1 MAEDKPD
8 ETGDT
13 AGPQRPK
20 RAPPTIDLEAKDISR
35 KDEAP
40 EAAPDEPAAGT
51 VPEPDTVVPE
61 TQTQGPSASEQSH
74 RPSQRR
80 SALLSSALIALLAG
94 ALAGVVVAGIA
105 ARMGWLS
112 PDADAT
118 KIETPAVP
126 LAERASV
133 DALAARMRAVE
144 AKQASPAPFDS
155 ALAGRVDALERGITD
170 LGKEVAALRAQ
181 QAAVASA
188 IEELKASPRAS
199 ETPATAPAL
208 SAVTARL
215 DQIEKATQALTA
227 AAASQPK
234 SAPADDKPLRR
245 VIAATLLEQT
255 VRHGEPFAAA
265 LGAVKPFADAAVLK
279 PLEQFAATGV
289 PTAHTLCAE
298 LLTLVPAPE
307 SQAPKIADDAGFVDR
322 LKAGAERLVR
332 IRRTSPEAGGSRDA
346 VLSRA
351 QAAARRDDL
360 AAARQQVSSLAA
372 ADRGSLQA
380 WLDKVEARDAALAAA
395 RRLVADASAALAK
408 PSP

>member
-20 RAPPTIDLEAKDISR
+20 RTPPTIDLEAKDISR

-40 EAAPDEPAAGT
+40 EAAADEPADGT
-51 VPEPDTVVPE
+51 VPESDTAAPE
-61 TQTQGPSASEQSH
+61 TETPGPSAAEPSH
-74 RPSQRR
+74 RRG
-80 SALLSSALIALLAG
+80 LLSAAALIALLAG
-94 ALAGVVVAGIA
+94 ALAGIAMAGIG
-105 ARMGWLS
+105 ARLGWLS
-112 PDADAT
+112 PQS
-118 KIETPAVP
+118 ETPAVP

-144 AKQASPAPFDS
+144 TKQASPAPFDS
-155 ALAGRVDALERGITD
+155 ALAGRVGALEQGMTD
-170 LGKEVAALRAQ
+170 LRKEFAALRAQ
-181 QAAVASA
+181 QASVASA
-188 IEELKASPRAS
+188 IEELKASPRAG
-199 ETPATAPAL
+199 ETPATAPDL

-215 DQIEKATQALTA
+215 DQIEQATRALTA
-227 AAASQPK
+227 AAASPPK
-234 SAPADDKPLRR
+234 PAADDKPLRR

-265 LGAVKPFADAAVLK
+265 LGAVKPFADPASLK
-279 PLEQFAATGV
+279 PLEPFASTGV
-289 PTAHTLCAE
+289 PTAHALCAE
-298 LLTLVPAPE
+298 LLTLVPAPA
-307 SQAPKIADDAGFVDR
+307 SQLAADAGFIDR

-332 IRRTSPEAGGSRDA
+332 IRRTSPEAGDSRDA

-351 QAAARRDDL
+351 LAAARRDDL
-360 AAARQQVSSLAA
+360 AAARQEVGSLAA

-380 WLDKVEARDAALAAA
+380 WLDKVDARDAALAAA
-395 RRLVADASAALAK
+395 RRLVADASAVLGK